1 MDKADIFE
9 MYVDRLLD
17 AADKAEPPAERM
29 ARKLG
34 VSDGNE
40 ANDIAIDAFAALAE
54 AIDANQIDPSDEFA
68 VCEVVV
74 IHMFERGSNSLR
86 PSRGRRNDAQT
97 RHFYRSIMTMLGYYR
112 LLGRDMGHLI
122 E

>member
-1 MDKADIFE
+1 MTRMDKADIFE

-40 ANDIAIDAFAALAE
+40 ANDIAIDA
-54 AIDANQIDPSDEFA
+54 NQIDPSDEFA
-68 VCEVVV
+68 VCEFVV

>member
-54 AIDANQIDPSDEFA
+54 AIDANQIDGATMRRP
-68 VCEVVV
+68 V
-74 IHMFERGSNSLR
+74 IST
-86 PSRGRRNDAQT
+86 GR
-97 RHFYRSIMTMLGYYR
+97 S
-112 LLGRDMGHLI
+112 
-122 E
+122 